1 MILLQCKCKLKMQ
14 KPITINPIPFNKIRV
29 FICIMVMRFV
39 MKLIKA
45 IFLK

>member
-14 KPITINPIPFNKIRV
+14 KPITINPFNKIRV